1 MSAIP
6 RKLVQTGKPPFEQ
19 CASAQR
25 WRQKHADLDYQ
36 YFDDHACRHFLMQHW
51 GERVARAFE
60 GLRPGAFKADLFRY
74 AFLYHEGGLY
84 VDLDMTPVVPLT
96 AILEQHPTA
105 QLMACRERP
114 GIRGV
119 WQGFL
124 ASVPGAAPLKW
135 AVDRIVHYVE
145 TQYYPPPQPE
155 ASFWEP
161 ILSLTGPVLLAQ
173 ALVAH
178 VLSAELRH
186 GQQQAGDLTVHL
198 LTFDDNVRNA
208 EGRLLIADEC
218 PDYAAHDSYAPLFM
232 QRQVYQ

>member
-1 MSAIP
+1 MSTIP
-6 RKLVQTGKPPFEQ
+6 LTLVQTGKQQLDQ
-19 CASAQR
+19 CPSAQR
-25 WRQKHADLDYQ
+25 WQQSQPDLAYQ
-36 YFDDHACRHFLMQHW
+36 YFDDAACRQFLVQHW
-51 GERVARAFE
+51 GTRAARAFD

-74 AFLYHEGGLY
+74 AFLYVCGGIY
-84 VDLDMTPVVPLT
+84 VDLDMTPVVPLR
-96 AILEQHPTA
+96 AILDQHPTA
-105 QLMACRERP
+105 QLLSCRERP

-124 ASVPGAAPLKW
+124 ASVPNAAPLKW

-155 ASFWEP
+155 VPFWEP

-178 VLSAELRH
+178 GMSAKLHHGDQMAGEL
-186 GQQQAGDLTVHL
+186 AVHL
-198 LTFDDNVRNA
+198 LTFDDNVR
-208 EGRLLIADEC
+208 EGDGQLLIADVC